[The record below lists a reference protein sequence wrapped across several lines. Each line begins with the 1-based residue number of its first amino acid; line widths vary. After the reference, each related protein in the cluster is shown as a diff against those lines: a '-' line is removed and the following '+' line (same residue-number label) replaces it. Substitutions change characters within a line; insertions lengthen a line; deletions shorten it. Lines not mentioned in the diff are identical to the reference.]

1 MPSTRASILKPFPH
15 YPLVRPPPKR
25 LESTLPSL
33 SPGSPPPLKKSEVQT
48 AWQVRN
54 LALTLAW
61 RSGHVL
67 KPAQQPPPLKI
78 IKMGLEDFCGENTTG
93 EFVDGEDED
102 EDDVYDIF
110 AN

>member
-1 MPSTRASILKPFPH
+1 M
-15 YPLVRPPPKR
+15 
-25 LESTLPSL
+25 
-33 SPGSPPPLKKSEVQT
+33 
-48 AWQVRN
+48 
-54 LALTLAW
+54 
-61 RSGHVL
+61 